1 MAFQYG
7 FAWQTFG
14 VLREGKTNLCSQ
26 CQIHFGHL
34 PKTPLENPNRN
45 ETLHFR
51 KIDFC
56 SMHQQFCMVASI
68 TNFSDKK
75 RYLPSAALSF
85 FCLTCGKIQL
95 VSNCSFFDW
104 ICPRKY
110 FNILQWAEGRQHFG
124 MRDGKRRK
132 FHKWKLDVT
141 IPWAHASHYYYLH
154 CFWADSFVHLWPRHI
169 ENAFLGEHLSHGLFY
184 NLNITTLEASTTLST
199 GSLSKSSR
207 PLLLFQYF
215 SIHKT
220 KHYFD
225 THISPIKLKLLF
237 YFLWFFFFLFLT
249 MLSMPSQ
256 ILSQIFLSC
265 WRQET
270 LDWEPR
276 FWVPLTELTWLCH

>member
-14 VLREGKTNLCSQ
+14 VLREGKTSLCSQ

-75 RYLPSAALSF
+75 RYLPSAALF
-85 FCLTCGKIQL
+85 FSCLTCGKIQS
-95 VSNCSFFDW
+95 VSNCSFLTEFVQENTFISFSEQKEDS
-104 ICPRKY
+104 
-110 FNILQWAEGRQHFG
+110 ILGWEMARGG
-124 MRDGKRRK
+124 N
-132 FHKWKLDVT
+132 HKWKLGVT

-154 CFWADSFVHLWPRHI
+154 CFWADSFVHLWPWHI

-237 YFLWFFFFLFLT
+237 CFLWFFFLPVSYNVIHAFPDT
-249 MLSMPSQ
+249 
-256 ILSQIFLSC
+256 
-265 WRQET
+265 
-270 LDWEPR
+270 
-276 FWVPLTELTWLCH
+276 